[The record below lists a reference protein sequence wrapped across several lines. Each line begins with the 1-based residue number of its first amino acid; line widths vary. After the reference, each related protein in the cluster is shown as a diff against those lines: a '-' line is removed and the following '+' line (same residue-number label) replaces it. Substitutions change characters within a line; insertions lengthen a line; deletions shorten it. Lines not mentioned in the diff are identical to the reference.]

1 MHLLLPHKKSLSLCL
16 HHDYSYS
23 RQRRCWR
30 SHRQQRIPACIL
42 AYIARWR
49 TYAVVCLYTPLTVLH
64 RKHYHHIY
72 QSLPLQPSFYIST
85 VPFCLELYVQIEKW
99 GAWYKRRRKEQYP
112 HKLLQRTSYKGQ
124 RRAGIGFRPCLP
136 GFFPTMN
143 SAIRLTP
150 SKSRSS
156 ELRQLAV
163 EKTNR

>member
-16 HHDYSYS
+16 HRDYSYS

-99 GAWYKRRRKEQYP
+99 GAWYKRRRKEQY
-112 HKLLQRTSYKGQ
+112 LTSCCKEQATKDKGERELVSGLVFQ
-124 RRAGIGFRPCLP
+124 VFFRPWTP
-136 GFFPTMN
+136 PFAERPRN
-143 SAIRLTP
+143 SGA
-150 SKSRSS
+150 RSS
-156 ELRQLAV
+156 G
-163 EKTNR
+163 N